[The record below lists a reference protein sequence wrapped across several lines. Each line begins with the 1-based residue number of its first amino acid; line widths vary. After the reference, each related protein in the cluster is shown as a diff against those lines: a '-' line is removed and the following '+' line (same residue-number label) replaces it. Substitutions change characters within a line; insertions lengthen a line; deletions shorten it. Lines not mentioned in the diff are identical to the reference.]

1 MFRRILTIVIVL
13 YVVACVAALA
23 FGIAGVLGWIGGESD
38 PLAMVFAIALALP
51 WPLLIN
57 LPGDNTWLNLA
68 LIVVYLAVNT
78 GILLLIR
85 RLVTRRA

>member
-1 MFRRILTIVIVL
+1 MFRRILTIAIVL
-13 YVVACVAALA
+13 YLVACVAALA

-51 WPLLIN
+51 WFLLIPTPDDQM
-57 LPGDNTWLNLA
+57 LLSFALLA
-68 LIVVYLAVNT
+68 VGMAVNT